1 MILTNN
7 YIIYSFCINRW
18 NYKLIRRQVVTA
30 HVNFHK
36 WFLCGEPL
44 WVRLGLEQLPTLV
57 LHNIPEPGHWV
68 SQWAKRW
75 DSWVVSNV
83 FKNIHMQI
91 FSLSCVLKHDVSKW
105 SNDECHGLQN
115 AHSDP
120 FYLSLGP
127 VHYVPCIKWDQ
138 GHPHQRSHSG
148 ISLILISQHLVR
160 VLEPLMQYVHRL
172 VGVFRQA
179 VCPHQ
184 LRRNPVCSP
193 SWCIAECFVQ
203 IWLSVYHL
211 LKGFRPQC
219 YHTVLQSVTW
229 IMRSGVVILKKGTF
243 CKISESMR
251 LQKLDLSTEVSAAL
265 ASAARVLLQTLP
277 ERELFQSI
285 KRACV
290 VTSVALASVSMMRH
304 PCCEA

>member
-1 MILTNN
+1 MCQNDQTMNAMAYKTLT
-7 YIIYSFCINRW
+7 
-18 NYKLIRRQVVTA
+18 
-30 HVNFHK
+30 
-36 WFLCGEPL
+36 
-44 WVRLGLEQLPTLV
+44 
-57 LHNIPEPGHWV
+57 
-68 SQWAKRW
+68 
-75 DSWVVSNV
+75 
-83 FKNIHMQI
+83 
-91 FSLSCVLKHDVSKW
+91 
-105 SNDECHGLQN
+105 
-115 AHSDP
+115 SDP

-277 ERELFQSI
+277 RTRALPVNQACMCRHICCSSIREHDETSVLRSIVFSIAQEESKQWLNHRLQWGSSWNPYYSSVSSDPQRHTLPSSRHKWPCFLCYANSQGWFQTSSEERLFQ
-285 KRACV
+285 
-290 VTSVALASVSMMRH
+290 TSDLHAIFEKLVRLTT
-304 PCCEA
+304 